1 MGVTMIFQHN
11 IIMMEDA
18 YNNQQKNRRNQ
29 QTTVLLLHVMIWICQ
44 LSGSGSI

>member
-18 YNNQQKNRRNQ
+18 YNNQQKNGCNQ
-29 QTTVLLLHVMIWICQ
+29 QTTVFTVACDDLD
-44 LSGSGSI
+44 LSTFWQRK